1 MITTFAFIELGSPE
15 MLIILVI
22 LGMFIG
28 GKKVA
33 EISKSVG
40 SSMQEMKKTSSAVG
54 DIRKEIVD
62 QVGEVKANLK
72 GATRPGVV
80 QIKDEKVAEESKST

>member
-1 MITTFAFIELGSPE
+1 MVTTFAFIELGSPE

-33 EISKSVG
+33 DMSRAVG
-40 SSMQEMKKTSSAVG
+40 SSVQEMKKTSSAVG
-54 DIRKEIVD
+54 DIRKEIVEQMD
-62 QVGEVKANLK
+62 EVKTNLS
-72 GATRPGVV
+72 GVTQPKTDASHSKDV
-80 QIKDEKVAEESKST
+80 QIESDPL